1 MSPLRYLP
9 LLLASAVA
17 VSAHAEPMTYDQALS
32 RARASAPNLEASGL
46 RVEAAR
52 SSSRSAGALPDPRL
66 TVGLDNAPI
75 SGPLAGR
82 FGADE
87 MTMARVGIEQD
98 VPSRAKRR
106 ARLAEAS
113 ANIAAAEA
121 QAVVEARDVRLATA
135 MAWLDLDY
143 AKRRL
148 AALDALSET
157 LAPILEAAPSGLI
170 SGDSRPG
177 ETVAP
182 QQWRAMLADRRSELI
197 ALAARARAE
206 LVRWTGDPEA
216 DVEGDPPALSIDGA
230 ILRAGLDRHPVL
242 LAYTAFGRQADSAVR
257 MAQADKQPDWGWGL
271 SYQHRDPMFGDM
283 VSAEVTISLPL
294 FSQTRQDP
302 IIAARASD
310 ATRVRVE
317 REVARRKLL
326 AELEAGLADHTLH
339 QDRRA
344 RARDVLVPLAQ
355 RRADFETASYGAGT
369 AGLSAVL
376 DAFTALVDAK
386 LDALDRE
393 AEVARDA
400 VRLNITY
407 GSDDQ

>member
-1 MSPLRYLP
+1 
-9 LLLASAVA
+9 
-17 VSAHAEPMTYDQALS
+17 
-32 RARASAPNLEASGL
+32 
-46 RVEAAR
+46 
-52 SSSRSAGALPDPRL
+52 
-66 TVGLDNAPI
+66 
-75 SGPLAGR
+75 
-82 FGADE
+82 
-87 MTMARVGIEQD
+87 
-98 VPSRAKRR
+98 
-106 ARLAEAS
+106 
-113 ANIAAAEA
+113 
-121 QAVVEARDVRLATA
+121 
-135 MAWLDLDY
+135 
-143 AKRRL
+143 
-148 AALDALSET
+148 
-157 LAPILEAAPSGLI
+157 
-170 SGDSRPG
+170 
-177 ETVAP
+177 
-182 QQWRAMLADRRSELI
+182 
-197 ALAARARAE
+197 
-206 LVRWTGDPEA
+206 
-216 DVEGDPPALSIDGA
+216 
-230 ILRAGLDRHPVL
+230 
-242 LAYTAFGRQADSAVR
+242 
-257 MAQADKQPDWGWGL
+257 
-271 SYQHRDPMFGDM
+271 MFGDM

-326 AELEAGLADHTLH
+326 AELEAGLADHTLR

>member
-9 LLLASAVA
+9 LLLASAAA
-17 VSAHAEPMTYDQALS
+17 VSAQAEPMTFEQALS
-32 RARASAPNLEASGL
+32 RAGASAPNLEASGL

-52 SSSRSAGALPDPRL
+52 SASRSAGALPDPRL

-82 FGADE
+82 LGADE
-87 MTMARVGIEQD
+87 MTMGRVGIEQD
-98 VPSRAKRR
+98 VPSGAKRR
-106 ARLAEAS
+106 ARLAEAN
-113 ANIAAAEA
+113 ANIGAAEA
-121 QAVVEARDVRLATA
+121 QAAVEAREVRLATA
-135 MAWLDLDY
+135 TAWLDLDY

-157 LAPILEAAPSGLI
+157 LAPILEAAPSGLV
-170 SGDSRPG
+170 SGASRPG

-182 QQWRAMLADRRSELI
+182 QQWRAMLADRRSDLV

-206 LVRWTGDPEA
+206 LVRWTGDPGA
-216 DVEGDPPALSIDGA
+216 DVEGDPPLFSVDGA
-230 ILRAGLDRHPVL
+230 NLRAGIDRHPEL
-242 LAYTAFGRQADSAVR
+242 LAFTAFGRQADAAVR

-317 REVARRKLL
+317 REAARRKLFS
-326 AELEAGLADHTLH
+326 ELEAGLADHTMRH
-339 QDRRA
+339 DRMT

-355 RRADFETASYGAGT
+355 RRADLETASYSAGT
-369 AGLSAVL
+369 AGLGAVL

-400 VRLNITY
+400 VRLTITF

>member
-52 SSSRSAGALPDPRL
+52 SYSRSAGALPDPRL

-98 VPSRAKRR
+98 VPSGAKRR
-106 ARLAEAS
+106 ARLADAS

-182 QQWRAMLADRRSELI
+182 QQWRAMLADRRSELV

-326 AELEAGLADHTLH
+326 AELEAGLADHTLR

-369 AGLSAVL
+369 AGLNAVL

>member
-1 MSPLRYLP
+1 
-9 LLLASAVA
+9 
-17 VSAHAEPMTYDQALS
+17 
-32 RARASAPNLEASGL
+32 
-46 RVEAAR
+46 
-52 SSSRSAGALPDPRL
+52 
-66 TVGLDNAPI
+66 
-75 SGPLAGR
+75 
-82 FGADE
+82 
-87 MTMARVGIEQD
+87 
-98 VPSRAKRR
+98 
-106 ARLAEAS
+106 
-113 ANIAAAEA
+113 
-121 QAVVEARDVRLATA
+121 
-135 MAWLDLDY
+135 
-143 AKRRL
+143 
-148 AALDALSET
+148 
-157 LAPILEAAPSGLI
+157 
-170 SGDSRPG
+170 
-177 ETVAP
+177 
-182 QQWRAMLADRRSELI
+182 
-197 ALAARARAE
+197 
-206 LVRWTGDPEA
+206 
-216 DVEGDPPALSIDGA
+216 VEGDPPALSIDGA

-369 AGLSAVL
+369 AGLNAVL

>member
-32 RARASAPNLEASGL
+32 RAGASAPNLEASGL

-98 VPSRAKRR
+98 VPSGAKRR

-257 MAQADKQPDWGWGL
+257 MAQAYKHPDWGWGL
-271 SYQHRDPMFGDM
+271 SYQHRDPMFGAM

>member
-32 RARASAPNLEASGL
+32 RAGASAPNLEASGL

-98 VPSRAKRR
+98 VPSGAKRR

-135 MAWLDLDY
+135 LAWLDLDY

-157 LAPILEAAPSGLI
+157 LGPILEAAPSGLI

-407 GSDDQ
+407 GSDDL

>member
-32 RARASAPNLEASGL
+32 RAGASAPNLEASGL